1 MAAINAQFRSAEFTE
16 YKFHYDLVAPLILE
30 TMRQLQKTF
39 KLTVVEDVC
48 NLSDPFAVTTDLIFH
63 GNLTPREG
71 WICLAVQRDFLA
83 MRDQHGNDYRLRGRI
98 EKIEKRLHDLFS
110 SIRKREDQNEDHKLQ
125 SPPAQQKEA
134 DDEPNRQP
142 LRDPQQ
148 PPKQTTAELVTK
160 TCPVKQAE
168 SADITAGED
177 ADSEE
182 DFVMVDDPRT
192 LVIEL

>member
-16 YKFHYDLVAPLILE
+16 YKFHYDLVAPHILE
-30 TMRQLQKTF
+30 TMRRLQKTF

-48 NLSDPFAVTTDLIFH
+48 KLSDPFTVTTDLIFH

-83 MRDQHGNDYRLRGRI
+83 MRDQHGNDNRLRGRV

-110 SIRKREDQNEDHKLQ
+110 SIRKREDQDEDGKLQ

-134 DDEPNRQP
+134 GDKP
-142 LRDPQQ
+142 DPQLWSG
-148 PPKQTTAELVTK
+148 PKHSPEQAAAKLNTEDRL
-160 TCPVKQAE
+160 VKQAE
-168 SADITAGED
+168 SANISASVD